1 MIYLFS
7 HNVYFLRVACYR
19 TDMRG
24 HDDPIAVNPGFRK
37 PVFSR
42 TEIREIAGAVTLLS
56 VAMAIVL
63 SGGLAGLYRT
73 GPGMFILLLAISAVL
88 IVFSF
93 LLHELAHKFTAQK
106 YGAWAEFRMYPGGL
120 MLAIVMSLFGFLFA
134 APGAVY
140 INGRITEEMNGRIS
154 MAGPLVNLLLAT
166 GAVVFVPFTTGIL
179 SDVAFMMAY
188 FNAFLALFNMLPIP
202 PLDGSKIFRWNR
214 GAYIAMFSWGI
225 VVLALAFLI

>member
-1 MIYLFS
+1 
-7 HNVYFLRVACYR
+7 
-19 TDMRG
+19 MRG
-24 HDDPIAVNPGFRK
+24 YDDPIVVNPGFKK

-42 TEIREIAGAVTLLS
+42 TEIREIVGAVTLLS

-63 SGGLAGLYRT
+63 SGGLTGLYGT
-73 GPGMFILLLAISAVL
+73 GPAMFLVLLGISAIL

-93 LLHELAHKFTAQK
+93 LLHELAHKFVAQK

-140 INGRITEEMNGRIS
+140 IEGRITEEMNGRIS
-154 MAGPLVNLLLAT
+154 MSGPLTNLLLAT
-166 GAVVFVPFTTGIL
+166 CAVVFVPFTEGIL

-214 GAYIAMFSWGI
+214 VAYVVMFGWGI
-225 VVLALAFLI
+225 AVLALAFLM